1 MAHVL
6 VVDDSPLDRRLAIR
20 LLEEI
25 GLDAVGAANGKEAIE
40 QMAQMLPDLVITDM
54 QMPEV
59 DGLQL
64 VQHVTD
70 AYPAVPVILM
80 TAFGSEELAVKALQ
94 IGAASYVPKQ
104 NLSRDLVGTIKNV
117 LAVARARH
125 ATRAMLGSMTRI
137 EVEYVLSNTLEGL
150 DALIGYVKDQIRQM
164 HLFGEHD
171 ILRIGTA
178 LYEALVN
185 AIEHGNLEIESVH
198 RELPSAEYRRMFDQ
212 RSMTAPYRT
221 RHVYLTT
228 RFTRSSA
235 EFVIRDQG
243 AGFDPSKLLD
253 PTEPENVGRVNG
265 RGLFLIRTFMD
276 EVHFNEPGN
285 QITMIRR
292 RDGE

>member
-6 VVDDSPLDRRLAIR
+6 VVDDSPLDRRLAMR

-25 GLDAVGAANGKEAIE
+25 GLDTIGADNGKDALRLL
-40 QMAQMLPDLVITDM
+40 ADASPDMVLTDM

-64 VQHVTD
+64 VQQITD

-104 NLSRDLVGTIKNV
+104 NLSRDLVGTVKNV
-117 LAVARARH
+117 LAVARAKH
-125 ATRAMLGSMTRI
+125 ATRTMLGSMTRV
-137 EVEYVLSNTLEGL
+137 EAEYVLSNSLEGL
-150 DALIGYVKDQIRQM
+150 DALIGFIKDQIRQM

-178 LYEALVN
+178 VYEALVN
-185 AIEHGNLEIESVH
+185 AIEHGNLHIDSGQ
-198 RELPSAEYRRMFDQ
+198 RDLPSNEYRRLFEE
-212 RSMTAPYRT
+212 RSVTAPYRT
-221 RHVYLTT
+221 RHVYLIT
-228 RFTRSSA
+228 RFTRSA
-235 EFVIRDQG
+235 ATFVVRDQG
-243 AGFDPSKLLD
+243 DGFDPTKLLD

-276 EVHFNEPGN
+276 EVQFNAKGN
-285 QITMIRR
+285 EITMVRR
-292 RDGE
+292 RDAD

>member
-6 VVDDSPLDRRLAIR
+6 VVDDSPLDRHLAMR
-20 LLEEI
+20 MLEEI
-25 GLDAVGAANGKEAIE
+25 GLDVAGATDGKDAVLKIE
-40 QMAQMLPDLVITDM
+40 ESLPDLVVTDM
-54 QMPEV
+54 QMPEM

-64 VQHVTD
+64 VQQVTD
-70 AYPAVPVILM
+70 SHPAVPVILM

-94 IGAASYVPKQ
+94 IGAASYVPKH
-104 NLSRDLVGTIKNV
+104 NLPRDLVGTVKNV

-125 ATRAMLGSMTRI
+125 ATRAMLGSMTR
-137 EVEYVLSNTLEGL
+137 VEADYVLSNTLEGL
-150 DALIGYVKDQIRQM
+150 EALIGYQKDQLRQM

-185 AIEHGNLEIESVH
+185 AIEHGNLEIVAAQ
-198 RELPSAEYRRMFDQ
+198 RDLPSSEYRRLLDERRVSPPF
-212 RSMTAPYRT
+212 RS
-221 RHVYLTT
+221 RHVYLTS

-235 EFVIRDQG
+235 TFIVRDQG
-243 AGFDPSKLLD
+243 PGFDPTGLPD

-276 EVHFNEPGN
+276 EVHFNRQGN
-285 QITMIRR
+285 EITMVRR
-292 RDGE
+292 RDMD